1 MKKYFVIIASMLLFF
16 TFAKAQTYPKC
27 NVCNGNKTV
36 YKKSG
41 VKQVC
46 KNCKDWADS
55 YRNIVGCDF
64 CKNKKFIW
72 GPGYEYCK
80 KCNGTG
86 KGAEQRNKEYAEAKK
101 KFEEKEAEYKRSFSY
116 RISNLGKLPDGHG
129 GGSID
134 LEKLLG
140 EDYFKDSDAKRE
152 EIKKKI
158 AEKKDKKNVV
168 SDDEL
173 KDLVNLNN
181 NIEKKDENLEG
192 LEDEL
197 PSSLNKKDYNSEK
210 VQGEHLPNNLKQK
223 SKVKKDDYY
232 FSVNSHDVNI
242 KSKNNST
249 SIKDNSGGVNL
260 FDKILT
266 VRDKEVLKIENW
278 KTITFAKSIKDNR
291 GDVIGVKFKNKYAP
305 LGDKSRH
312 YQLMDGEAFELA
324 KRYVQQANERSK
336 YE

>member
-16 TFAKAQTYPKC
+16 TFANAQTYPKC

-64 CKNKKFIW
+64 CKNKKFIF
-72 GPGYEYCK
+72 GPGYV
-80 KCNGTG
+80 KCNNCRGTG
-86 KGAEQRNKEYAEAKK
+86 KGPEQLAKEDAEFDAWCKDYIKAQEDKKWRAIEAL
-101 KFEEKEAEYKRSFSY
+101 FEAEEKRKEQ
-116 RISNLGKLPDGHG
+116 P
-129 GGSID
+129 
-134 LEKLLG
+134 
-140 EDYFKDSDAKRE
+140 FKSVGAG
-152 EIKKKI
+152 
-158 AEKKDKKNVV
+158 
-168 SDDEL
+168 DEQ
-173 KDLVNLNN
+173 KELVNLNN

-197 PSSLNKKDYNSEK
+197 PPSLNKTDYNSEK
-210 VQGEHLPNNLKQK
+210 VQGEHLPNNSKQK

-242 KSKNNST
+242 KSKNSST

-266 VRDKEVLKIENW
+266 LRDKEVLKIENW